1 VKDTSGSPRKPARF
15 STDADW
21 EALGASEP
29 FWAVLTDD
37 AYLHRNL
44 TGERLERFLASG
56 EGHVERV
63 WRAIQRAGVFPYR
76 PDSALDFGCGV
87 GRVTLALADRCGS
100 VLGADVSPSMLQ
112 VAERLRAEREIDN
125 LSYALVD
132 DSLRG
137 LGGPFDF
144 IHSYIV
150 FQHVPRRR
158 GLQILR
164 ALFGALKP
172 GGVCALQFVISSP
185 HPLLDAPLLRPL
197 RAASQHLRRL
207 LGRRPRMQMN
217 PYPANEVFALAH
229 AAGLVAGAIELSDHK
244 HHLSVFLTLV
254 SSVES
259 PELTPDALAAGR
271 A

>member
-1 VKDTSGSPRKPARF
+1 MPGRPSPHKQARF

-21 EALGASEP
+21 EAFGASEP

-44 TGERLERFLASG
+44 TSAGLERFMASG

-63 WRAIQRAGVFPYR
+63 WRAIQRAGIFPYR
-76 PDSALDFGCGV
+76 PDAALDFGCAV
-87 GRVTLALADRCGS
+87 GRVALALAGRCGS
-100 VLGADVSPSMLQ
+100 VLGVDVAPSMLH
-112 VAERLRAEREIDN
+112 VAERLRAERGIEN

-150 FQHVPRRR
+150 FQHIPARR
-158 GLQILR
+158 GLKILR
-164 ALFGALKP
+164 ALLGALKP
-172 GGVCALQFVISSP
+172 GGVCALQFVVTSP
-185 HPLLDAPLLRPL
+185 HPLLHAPLLRPL
-197 RAASQHLRRL
+197 RVARQHLRRL
-207 LGRRPRMQMN
+207 LGRGPRMQMN
-217 PYPANEVFALAH
+217 AYPADEVFALAH
-229 AAGLVAGAIELSDHK
+229 AAGLVAGAIEFSDHK
-244 HHLSVFLTLV
+244 NHLSVFLTLV
-254 SSVES
+254 SSLES